1 MIALLQQD
9 PLAFLLAFSA
19 LVMSL
24 VLHELGHAYAAYLFG
39 DTTAQRQGRLTL
51 NPLKHLDPL
60 GTVLLLFVGFG
71 WARPIPIY
79 PPAFRHYRL
88 GLFVVSIAGI
98 VINLILAVLLVLLV
112 RGFFRLDPLGVAL
125 TLRGEE
131 QTPLGL
137 LALAAFFASSINLV
151 LAVFNLLPI
160 PPLDGS
166 KILQSLLPRSWQPFL
181 WRLEGYAWLSFLLIL
196 TVLRGPIQEVLRLAR
211 EAFFGFFFG

>member
-9 PLAFLLAFSA
+9 PLAFFLAFAA
-19 LVMSL
+19 LVFSL
-24 VLHELGHAYAAYLFG
+24 VLHELGHAYSAYLFG
-39 DTTAQRQGRLTL
+39 DPTAKRQGRITL

-71 WARPIPIY
+71 WARPVPVN
-79 PPAFRHYRL
+79 PAAFSHYRL

-98 VINLILAVLLVLLV
+98 VINLVLAVLFALLV
-112 RGFFRLDPLGVAL
+112 RGLYAVDPLGVAL
-125 TLRGEE
+125 TFQGEG

-137 LALAAFFASSINLV
+137 LALALFFASSINLV
-151 LAVFNLLPI
+151 LAIFNLLPI

-166 KILQSLLPRSWQPFL
+166 KILQSLLPLSWQPLL
-181 WRLEGYAWLSFLLIL
+181 WRLEQYAWLSFLLIL

-211 EAFFGFFFG
+211 EVFFGFFFG

>member
-1 MIALLQQD
+1 MIALLQRD
-9 PLAFLLAFSA
+9 PLAFLLTFAI
-19 LVMSL
+19 LVFSL

-39 DTTAQRQGRLTL
+39 DATAKRQGRLTL
-51 NPLKHLDPL
+51 NPLRHLDPL
-60 GTVLLLFVGFG
+60 GTVLLLLVGFG
-71 WARPIPIY
+71 WAKPVPIY

-98 VINLILAVLLVLLV
+98 VINLVLAVLFALLV
-112 RGFFRLDPLGVAL
+112 RGLFALDPVGVVM
-125 TLRGEE
+125 TLQGEE
-131 QTPLGL
+131 QAGLGL

-166 KILQSLLPRSWQPFL
+166 KILQSLLPLSWQPLL
-181 WRLEGYAWLSFLLIL
+181 WRLEQYAWLSFLLIL

-211 EAFFGFFFG
+211 RMFFGFFFG